1 MIPMTEQSA
10 AAYFLLSEALW
21 CERSSQLQED
31 PTVTEEALIAED
43 VKADIYQEEGGCHR
57 ARWGRE
63 AQSVTYLF
71 IPRKQNMGSIK
82 RVRLAPKKGVHIIAL
97 YEVEPKQLINFSR
110 INKLQFPQLASL
122 LTKLHH

>member
-1 MIPMTEQSA
+1 MIPITELSA
-10 AAYFLLSEALW
+10 AAYFLLCEALW

-63 AQSVTYLF
+63 ARSFTYLF

-82 RVRLAPKKGVHIIAL
+82 RVRLAAKKGVHIIAL
-97 YEVEPKQLINFSR
+97 SEAEQKQLINFSR
-110 INKLQFPQLASL
+110 INKWPFPQLPSL
-122 LTKLHH
+122 LTKLQH